1 MTLRRRLVDWSL
13 AALFLLIPALVLR
26 SSLRHPNSSGKTVP
40 STVAKAIKPSTIQP
54 SGAVKYVRP
63 GYAVGY

>member
-26 SSLRHPNSSGKTVP
+26 ASLRHQLEPGH
-40 STVAKAIKPSTIQP
+40 
-54 SGAVKYVRP
+54 GARA
-63 GYAVGY
+63 GC